1 MCAVLSSQN
10 VALLVQA
17 AVDAA
22 DVACGLSLGE
32 YTALTYA
39 KAIRSGTSVSVIFW
53 LDLYSVT
60 LDWSVRQ
67 PAGSSDHIVLAV
79 SKMV

>member
-1 MCAVLSSQN
+1 MAIMGGLIN
-10 VALLVQA
+10 ETVALLVQG

-39 KAIRSGTSVSVIFW
+39 KAIR
-53 LDLYSVT
+53 
-60 LDWSVRQ
+60 
-67 PAGSSDHIVLAV
+67 
-79 SKMV
+79 

>member
-1 MCAVLSSQN
+1 MAVVGGLN
-10 VALLVQA
+10 NPIVALLVQA

-39 KAIRSGTSVSVIFW
+39 KAIR
-53 LDLYSVT
+53 
-60 LDWSVRQ
+60 
-67 PAGSSDHIVLAV
+67 
-79 SKMV
+79 

>member
-1 MCAVLSSQN
+1 MRVSCRTYRTVAQVFGFLLCYSRECLAYIAVYYIHGC
-10 VALLVQA
+10 LLQA

-39 KAIRSGTSVSVIFW
+39 KAIR
-53 LDLYSVT
+53 
-60 LDWSVRQ
+60 
-67 PAGSSDHIVLAV
+67 
-79 SKMV
+79 